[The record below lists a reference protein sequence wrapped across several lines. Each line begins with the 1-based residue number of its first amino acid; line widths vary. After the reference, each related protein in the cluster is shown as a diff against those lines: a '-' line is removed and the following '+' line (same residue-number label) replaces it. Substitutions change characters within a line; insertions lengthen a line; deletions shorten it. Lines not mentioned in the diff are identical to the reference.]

1 MAGSITWLMICWLLA
16 LLVVYGNLD
25 MEIDFVSGTLAGGPG
40 IGYSRLHMS
49 VLFFAIQMG

>member
-40 IGYSRLHMS
+40 IGFSRLHMS
-49 VLFFAIQMG
+49 VLFYAIQMG